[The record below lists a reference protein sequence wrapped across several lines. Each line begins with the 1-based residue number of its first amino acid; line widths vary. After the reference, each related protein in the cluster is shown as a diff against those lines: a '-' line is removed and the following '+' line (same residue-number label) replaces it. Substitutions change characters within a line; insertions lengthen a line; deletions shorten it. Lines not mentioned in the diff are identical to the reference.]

1 VTQSILAT
9 AGVGAVNVI
18 MTIVSL
24 RLLDRVGRRPLLL
37 TGIAGM
43 TMSLL
48 ILGWVFRVRDFPTAS
63 WLAVISVMIYVG
75 SFAISLGP
83 IFWLLISEIYPLRV
97 RGVAMGIAT
106 MSNWAFNLLVALT
119 FLVLLNSLGPAY
131 TFWLYAVLS
140 VGAFIF
146 SYRLVPETKGRAL
159 EEIEA

>member
-1 VTQSILAT
+1 
-9 AGVGAVNVI
+9 

-43 TMSLL
+43 TISLL
-48 ILGWVFRVRDFPTAS
+48 ILGWLFRVRDVPAAS
-63 WLAVISVMIYVG
+63 WLAVICVMIYVG

-83 IFWLLISEIYPLRV
+83 IFWLLISEIYPLRI

-106 MSNWAFNLLVALT
+106 MSNWAFNLVVALT
-119 FLVLLNSLGPAY
+119 FLILLNSLGPTY
-131 TFWLYAVLS
+131 TFWLYGILS
-140 VGAFIF
+140 VGAFVF